1 MSVKFVALFKQ
12 PEDPDGFLAT
22 FNNEHVPLLLK
33 VPGPTS
39 ADITRLDR
47 DSFGNK
53 PEFFLIVTIGFP
65 DRETFRAAA
74 LSPEWRSATENLMTF
89 AKGLVTAYVGS

>member
-1 MSVKFVALFKQ
+1 MAVKFVAMFKQ
-12 PEDPDGFLAT
+12 PEDPEAFLRT
-22 FNNEHVPLLLK
+22 FNEEHVPLLLK

-39 ADITRLDR
+39 ADITKLER

-53 PEFFLIVTIGFP
+53 PEYSLIVTIGFP
-65 DRETFRAAA
+65 DRETFKAAA
-74 LSPEWRSATENLMTF
+74 LSPEWRVATENLMSF

>member
-12 PEDPDGFLAT
+12 PEDPETFLRT
-22 FNNEHVPLLLK
+22 FNEEHVPLLLK

-39 ADITRLDR
+39 ADITKLDR

-53 PEFFLIVTIGFP
+53 PDVFLVVTIGFP
-65 DRETFRAAA
+65 DRETFKAAA
-74 LSPEWRSATENLMTF
+74 LSPEWRAATENLMTF
-89 AKGLVTAYVGS
+89 AKGIVTAYVGS